1 MQFLTQEWVAPAG
14 AVWVLL
20 CYGEVG
26 GGAGCLGTSFN
37 RHHGGS
43 SHNPKMLGPSLRG
56 LRALE
61 SEQQVFEFGSTI
73 LGWIV

>member
-26 GGAGCLGTSFN
+26 GGQVVWARLSTDTTEAPPTTPRCWA
-37 RHHGGS
+37 
-43 SHNPKMLGPSLRG
+43 PPSEG
-56 LRALE
+56 
-61 SEQQVFEFGSTI
+61 
-73 LGWIV
+73 